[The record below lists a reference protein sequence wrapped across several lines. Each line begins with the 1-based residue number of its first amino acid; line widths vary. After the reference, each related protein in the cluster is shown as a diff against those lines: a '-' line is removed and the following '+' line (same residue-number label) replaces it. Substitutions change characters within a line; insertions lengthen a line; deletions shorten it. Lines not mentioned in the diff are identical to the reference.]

1 MTKVSLITFPAAV
14 LSALVLAPF
23 LYCQSPDNYPLPPG
37 PPEDWR
43 VPGRPE
49 PLVPS
54 PAPPDDLKA
63 RANTPG
69 QGNQASNR
77 PGVPAGEAYERYTG
91 TRQFG
96 GIAGTGITDYGSRPS
111 R

>member
-1 MTKVSLITFPAAV
+1 MAKVSIITFSVAV
-14 LSALVLAPF
+14 LSALLLAPF
-23 LYCQSPDNYPLPPG
+23 LYCQSTDNYPLPPG
-37 PPEDWR
+37 LPEDWR
-43 VPGRPE
+43 IPGRPE

-54 PAPPDDLKA
+54 PPPPDDLET
-63 RANTPG
+63 RANAPG

-77 PGVPAGEAYERYTG
+77 PNMPAGDAFERYTG

-96 GIAGTGITDYGSRPS
+96 GIAGTGITEYGTRTN